1 MEEFIAGVDEVGR
14 GSLVGPVVAAAV
26 ILGRV
31 RISELKDS
39 KKLSE
44 SKRSEIAQEIKKK
57 AKSISIGVVSSKM
70 IDKINIK
77 RASILAMQKAAI
89 NLSCRPKKIIVDGVD
104 AFESKFPLI
113 SMIKADNFIPEVMA
127 ASIIAKVYRDEL
139 LKKLDKK
146 YPEFCFS
153 SHKGYPTK
161 KHIEAINTYGIIKQH
176 RKSFSPIKNINE

>member
-1 MEEFIAGVDEVGR
+1 MEKLIAGIDEVGR

-26 ILGRV
+26 VLGEV
-31 RISELKDS
+31 SIFGLKDS

-44 SKRSEIAQEIKKK
+44 KKRYEIAQEIQKK
-57 AKSISIGVVSSKM
+57 AKSISIGIVSSKI

-104 AFESKFPLI
+104 AFESEFPLI

-127 ASIIAKVYRDEL
+127 ASIIAKVSRDKMIINL
-139 LKKLDKK
+139 GKK
-146 YPEFCFS
+146 F
-153 SHKGYPTK
+153 KGYYWEQNYGYGTK
-161 KHIEAINTYGIIKQH
+161 DHINAISKFGLSEYH
-176 RKSFSPIKNINE
+176 RKSYNIKKIEK

>member
-1 MEEFIAGVDEVGR
+1 MEKLIAGVDEVGR

-26 ILGRV
+26 VLGEV
-31 RISELKDS
+31 SIFGLKDS

-44 SKRSEIAQEIKKK
+44 KKRYEIAQEIQKK
-57 AKSISIGVVSSKM
+57 AKSISIGIVSSKI

-77 RASILAMQKAAI
+77 RASILAMQKAVLDL
-89 NLSCRPKKIIVDGVD
+89 NCSPSKIVVDGLD
-104 AFESKFPLI
+104 TFESKYPLI
-113 SMIKADNFIPEVMA
+113 AIVKADNLVPEVMA

-139 LKKLDKK
+139 LRKLDRKH
-146 YPEFCFS
+146 PEFSFS

-161 KHIEAINTYGIIKQH
+161 KHIEAINTYGIIKEH